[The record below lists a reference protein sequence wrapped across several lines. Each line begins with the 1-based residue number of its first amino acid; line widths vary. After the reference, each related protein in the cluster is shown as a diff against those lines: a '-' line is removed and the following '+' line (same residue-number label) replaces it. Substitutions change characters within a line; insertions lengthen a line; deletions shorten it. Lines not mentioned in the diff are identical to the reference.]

1 MRWSELEWAGVRW
14 SELARGE
21 GGSYMGSHQALDSV
35 TSSCHLVVID
45 YTVARSVGRLNIH
58 LGDAQARGEKPWR
71 ETANLVSMR
80 RPVVG

>member
-1 MRWSELEWAGVRW
+1 MSWSV
-14 SELARGE
+14 LARGE
-21 GGSYMGSHQALDSV
+21 GGSFMGSHQALDSV

-45 YTVARSVGRLNIH
+45 DTVARSVARLDIH
-58 LGDAQARGEKPWR
+58 LGDAQLRGEKPWR